1 MKIHPAEPLR
11 RVGWRVA
18 HGPLSLALA
27 LAVALAQA
35 CAPAGVASWAD
46 ADVVVPCTAVDP
58 LATRAAPVFP
68 GAEWERIDRPESVG
82 WSSEGLRRVE
92 ARLQALP
99 TTAFMAIVGGRV
111 LFEYG
116 DVEAVSYL
124 ASVRKSVLS
133 MLYGIYVEK
142 GVIDLDAT
150 LAELGIDD
158 VGGLTDQ
165 EKQATVRHLL
175 SARSG
180 IYHPAANGGDDLASA
195 PPRGSKKP
203 GEYFLYNNWD
213 FNALGTI
220 FEQETGRSIYDA
232 LETDL
237 ARPLGFRD
245 FDRARHRRTGNA
257 ERSIHLAYHMHL
269 STRDMARIG
278 YLMLREGNWN
288 GRQIVPRDWVHESTR
303 PITRRTEMNPERRR
317 EGPFGYGYLWWV
329 FDDPSLG
336 PAYEGAFTG
345 LGAYGQHILVM
356 PALDLVVAHKTR
368 PGRGRRVT
376 HEEFLEVVAL
386 LVQARCG
393 GAAGGANPAG
403 SPPSTGVAAAAAAA
417 PALSAPEPT
426 ATDANAAAS
435 AARTTRRGAAPRA
448 SRAPYARRRA
458 AADLVAAR

>member
-1 MKIHPAEPLR
+1 MTTQPTDLR
-11 RVGWRVA
+11 RRAGRSTLA
-18 HGPLSLALA
+18 HALS
-27 LAVALAQA
+27 LAVALALVLAPA
-35 CAPAGVASWAD
+35 CAPTGVTTRTDAD
-46 ADVVVPCTAVDP
+46 APAP
-58 LATRAAPVFP
+58 SAAAAAIATRAAPVFP

-82 WSSEGLRRVE
+82 WSSAGLERVE
-92 ARLQALP
+92 ERLSTLA
-99 TTAFMAIVGGRV
+99 TTGMMAVVGGRV

-133 MLYGIYVEK
+133 MLYGIYVDR

-165 EKQATVRHLL
+165 EKQATVRQLL

-180 IYHPAANGGDDLASA
+180 IYHAASNGGDDLASA
-195 PPRGSKKP
+195 PPRGSKRP

-220 FEQETGRSIYDA
+220 FEQETGLSIYDA
-232 LETDL
+232 LEAEL
-237 ARPLGFRD
+237 VRPLGMRD
-245 FDRARHRRTGNA
+245 FDRSRHRRTGNE

-288 GRQIVPRDWVHESTR
+288 GRQIVPRDWVRESTR
-303 PITRRTEMNPERRR
+303 AITPRSEMNPPERRD
-317 EGPFGYGYLWWV
+317 GPFGYGYLWWV

-336 PAYEGAFTG
+336 PAYEGAYTG

-368 PGRGRRVT
+368 PGQGRRVR
-376 HEEFLEVVAL
+376 HEQFLEVVAL
-386 LVQARCG
+386 LVQAHCG
-393 GAAGGANPAG
+393 AECA
-403 SPPSTGVAAAAAAA
+403 
-417 PALSAPEPT
+417 
-426 ATDANAAAS
+426 
-435 AARTTRRGAAPRA
+435 
-448 SRAPYARRRA
+448 
-458 AADLVAAR
+458 VAAR